1 MANLT
6 LNEYESCIIYIVLIV
21 IFFIIRIS
29 ISSVFIYFYC
39 YLRKSNTIINPDTET
54 IIYSTYKWEISNKL
68 ILKIVH
74 ITFLMT

>member
-29 ISSVFIYFYC
+29 ISSVFTYFYC

-54 IIYSTYKWEISNKL
+54 IIY
-68 ILKIVH
+68 
-74 ITFLMT
+74 